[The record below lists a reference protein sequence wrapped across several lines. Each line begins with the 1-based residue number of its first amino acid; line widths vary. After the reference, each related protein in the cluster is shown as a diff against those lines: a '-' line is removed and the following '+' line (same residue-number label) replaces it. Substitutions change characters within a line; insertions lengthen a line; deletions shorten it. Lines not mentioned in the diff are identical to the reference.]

1 MPRFTNRNFINFQ
14 NTQTTYRFCCVFGY
28 VRATPP
34 IMSKLFTRNYKKF
47 VNFTQTESSFE
58 NVKRG
63 GGGMGALGALYI
75 LATDYG

>member
-1 MPRFTNRNFINFQ
+1 
-14 NTQTTYRFCCVFGY
+14 
-28 VRATPP
+28 
-34 IMSKLFTRNYKKF
+34 MSKLFTRNYKKF